1 MDLSLESTNGDLF
14 LLLDFY
20 RLERAP
26 QYIQARNPTQ
36 PAAYKAEGQEAWV
49 EQQLFGWKKT
59 SAN

>member
-36 PAAYKAEGQEAWV
+36 PAAYKAEGQEA
-49 EQQLFGWKKT
+49 
-59 SAN
+59 